1 MKLIPKMKKKNGRPR
16 FMQVNVLA
24 SVMTTMN
31 LYMGT
36 TSILASIGLE
46 FHWAANC
53 ILLAMVFDM
62 LDGFVARLTHTVSD
76 FGKELDSLCDMVS
89 FGVAPAVLVF
99 MAYLPAD
106 AHLPVSP
113 RAESIVGMTGA
124 YMAILYV
131 ICAALRLAR
140 FNTYHAGNRDFFI
153 GLPSPAAAG
162 ALATFVLF
170 LNYFE
175 GALGQHELG
184 VFAYVALGPTAVILA
199 LLMVSS
205 IRYPKERIKSFLFR
219 PRHAFQTLAI
229 CAFVIVIIHYAVVK
243 SASLVLFPLTMSYVL
258 FGIGET
264 FYGRLT
270 RKETVY
276 AGLLPDVPDD
286 TGEPEEEEGDEAAPE
301 ETEEETNAG
310 SR

>member
-1 MKLIPKMKKKNGRPR
+1 MKLIPKIRGRQRKPR
-16 FMQVNVLA
+16 FMRINVLA

-46 FHWAANC
+46 FQWAATC
-53 ILLAMVFDM
+53 ILLAMIFDI
-62 LDGFVARLTHTVSD
+62 LDGFVARVTNTASD

-113 RAESIVGMTGA
+113 RTESIVGMTGA
-124 YMAILYV
+124 YMAIIYV

-140 FNTYHAGNRDFFI
+140 FNTYHAERRDSFI

-162 ALATFVLF
+162 TLATFVMF
-170 LNYFE
+170 LIYFE
-175 GALGQHELG
+175 ELLDRHHLGAW
-184 VFAYVALGPTAVILA
+184 AYVSLGPSAVLLA

-205 IRYPKERIKSFLFR
+205 VRYPKNRIKSFLFR
-219 PRHAFQTLAI
+219 PRHAFLTLAI
-229 CAFVIVIIHYAVVK
+229 CGFMIMIVHYAIVK
-243 SASLVLFPLTMSYVL
+243 SASLVLFPLAAFYVL
-258 FGIGET
+258 FGLGDT
-264 FYGRLT
+264 LYARVKGDGGD
-270 RKETVY
+270 Y
-276 AGLLPDVPDD
+276 AGLLPDVPED
-286 TGEPEEEEGDEAAPE
+286 TEEPEDDAEEESELPGDAAE
-301 ETEEETNAG
+301 G